1 MTPPR
6 FTPWKLAG
14 LAGGV
19 AAFLALAFLDS
30 PLHHVADRGSRP
42 AMAAAVAALMAV
54 WWLTEALPIYVT
66 ACVPLVLF
74 PLTGVL
80 GGGAAGDLAA
90 TAGSYAGDYIWLF
103 AGGMCIGAAMQQW
116 GLDRRIALGI
126 MRRVGTEPKR
136 LLFGFLL
143 ATAFISMWISNT
155 ATAAMMVP
163 IALAIV
169 RQLERQSGV
178 PRLVHFGGAVMM
190 SVAYAANIG
199 GIATKIG
206 TAPNMQLCSMLE
218 GMKVDVSFLQFA
230 AIGVP
235 FVAMMLPAAWLVLWR
250 SGRSDA
256 PSGAAAGETLAEEAA
271 KLGRVSRG
279 ERVVLSVFVGAALL
293 WIFGRYAAEWL
304 GSSLRSSQ
312 VEGYTAVAAALVLVA
327 ARADGRSVLGAKAL
341 RAVPWE
347 TLLLLGGSFAM
358 AAGVEKSG
366 LSDWLALRLEA
377 LRGLAPFPQV
387 LATSAATV
395 GITSVASNT
404 ATVAVLLPLLRNAVA
419 PAQTLTVLFA
429 STMAASCDFAL
440 PAGTPPNAIVFGSG
454 YVSIPR
460 MARTGVVLDLVAAV
474 LVALWAWVA
483 VPLVF

>member
-1 MTPPR
+1 MQLPR

-14 LAGGV
+14 LLGGL
-19 AAFLALAFLDS
+19 AAFGALALLDS
-30 PLHHVADRGSRP
+30 PLHHVADKGSRP

-66 ACVPLVLF
+66 ACVPLLLF
-74 PLTGVL
+74 PLTGVM
-80 GGGAAGDLAA
+80 GGGAAGGLAA
-90 TAGSYAGDYIWLF
+90 TASSYVGDYIWLF

-126 MRRVGTEPKR
+126 MRRVGTEPRR
-136 LLFGFLL
+136 LLFGFLV

-169 RQLERQSGV
+169 RQLERQSGGA
-178 PRLVHFGGAVMM
+178 RLDRFGGAVMM

-206 TAPNMQLCSMLE
+206 TAPNMQLCSVLQ
-218 GMKVDVSFLQFA
+218 GAGVDVSFLEFA
-230 AIGVP
+230 AVGVP
-235 FVAMMLPAAWLVLWR
+235 FVALMLPAAWLVLWR
-250 SGRSDA
+250 SGRADA
-256 PSGAAAGETLAEEAA
+256 PRRGAADDTIESEIRALGRVARGEWIVLAVFAGAAA
-271 KLGRVSRG
+271 
-279 ERVVLSVFVGAALL
+279 L
-293 WIFGRYAAEWL
+293 WIFGKYAAEAL

-312 VEGYTAVAAALVLVA
+312 IEGYTAVLAALVLVA
-327 ARADGRSVLGAKAL
+327 ARAGGRGVLGAKAL

-358 AAGVEKSG
+358 AAGIEKSG
-366 LSDWLALRLEA
+366 LSDWLATRLVLLRDLS
-377 LRGLAPFPQV
+377 PFAQV
-387 LATSAATV
+387 LAASFATV
-395 GITSVASNT
+395 GITAVASNT

-419 PAQTLTVLFA
+419 PSQTLTVLFA
-429 STMAASCDFAL
+429 STIAASCDFAL

-460 MARTGVVLDLVAAV
+460 MARTGVVLDLVAAF
-474 LVALWAWVA
+474 LAAAWACLA

>member
-1 MTPPR
+1 MTLPR
-6 FTPWKLAG
+6 FTPWKIAG
-14 LAGGV
+14 LAGGT

-66 ACVPLVLF
+66 ACAPLVLF
-74 PLTGVL
+74 PLTGVM
-80 GGGAAGDLAA
+80 GGGAGDGLAS
-90 TAGSYAGDYIWLF
+90 TAGSYVGDYIWLF

-136 LLFGFLL
+136 LLFGLLL

-178 PRLVHFGGAVMM
+178 PRLAAFGGAVMM

-206 TAPNMQLCSMLE
+206 TAPNMQLCSVLS
-218 GMKVDVSFLQFA
+218 GMGVDVSFLQFA
-230 AIGVP
+230 AIGLP
-235 FVAMMLPAAWLVLWR
+235 FVALMLPAAWLVLWR
-250 SGRSDA
+250 SGRADA
-256 PSGAAAGETLAEEAA
+256 PAGAAAEETLDAEVR

-279 ERVVLSVFVGAALL
+279 EWLVLSVFIGAASL
-293 WIFGRYAAEWL
+293 WVFGKYAAEGL
-304 GSSLRSSQ
+304 GSGLRSSQ
-312 VEGYTAVAAALVLVA
+312 IEGYTAILAALVLVA
-327 ARADGRSVLGAKAL
+327 ARAEGRGVLGAKAL
-341 RAVPWE
+341 REVPWE

-358 AAGVEKSG
+358 AAGIEKSG
-366 LSDWLALRLEA
+366 LSDWLALRLVV
-377 LRGLAPFPQV
+377 LRDMDPFPQV
-387 LATSAATV
+387 LATSVATIA
-395 GITSVASNT
+395 ITAVASNT

-419 PAQTLTVLFA
+419 PSQTLTVLFA
-429 STMAASCDFAL
+429 STMASSCDFAL

-460 MARTGVVLDLVAAV
+460 MAKTGVVLDAIAAV
-474 LVALWAWVA
+474 LVAIWAYVA